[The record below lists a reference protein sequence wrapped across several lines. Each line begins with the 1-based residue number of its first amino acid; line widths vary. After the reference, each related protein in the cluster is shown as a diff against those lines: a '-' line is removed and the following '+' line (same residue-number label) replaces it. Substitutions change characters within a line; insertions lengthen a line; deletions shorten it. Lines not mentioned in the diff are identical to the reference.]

1 MLIDF
6 EASCLPQ
13 FGKSYPIEVALAR
26 TDGSSRAWLIYPL
39 PEWRNWDW
47 SEEAEALHRISRE
60 MLERKGLPA
69 ELVLS
74 EMAEFS
80 GDCEVYADA
89 DLDAF
94 WLELLAHGVG
104 RKPPFAV
111 RYLGEWMV
119 ERGFTRPQVVTALEA
134 AKQRNPREHFARD
147 DARRLALV
155 ARILD
160 EQQGPD
166 QPPAG
171 KVPPDCRV

>member
-1 MLIDF
+1 MRDIVLIDF

-26 TDGSSRAWLIYPL
+26 TDGQSRAWLIYPL
-39 PEWRNWDW
+39 PKWRNWDW
-47 SEEAEALHRISRE
+47 SDEAEALHRISRE
-60 MLERKGLPA
+60 MLDRKGLPA
-69 ELVLS
+69 ELVLA
-74 EMAEFS
+74 EMAEFAA
-80 GDCEVYADA
+80 DCDVYADA

-119 ERGFTRPQVVTALEA
+119 ERGFTRPQVVTALDA
-134 AKQRNPREHFARD
+134 AKRREPREHFARD

-155 ARILD
+155 ARIL
-160 EQQGPD
+160 EENAAPLK
-166 QPPAG
+166 A
-171 KVPPDCRV
+171 